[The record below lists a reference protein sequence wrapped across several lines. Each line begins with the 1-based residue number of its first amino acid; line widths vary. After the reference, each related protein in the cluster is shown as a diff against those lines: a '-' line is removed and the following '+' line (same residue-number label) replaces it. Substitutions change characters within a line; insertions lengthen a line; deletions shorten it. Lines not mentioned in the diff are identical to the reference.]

1 MLPYHHSAVILW
13 DGIWD
18 EIQMKPPG
26 RHRTNQLTP
35 IQVRRLGAGRHADGG
50 NLYLLVDSTDSR
62 RWVLRT
68 TVAGRVRDIGLG
80 SALTVTLSEAREH
93 ARALRKIARS
103 GGDPLADRR
112 RERSPDFKAATL
124 QCFEDRAETWKNEK
138 HRAQWLATLEA
149 YAFPSIGH
157 LRVDAIETPEVLGVL
172 QPIWTTKPETAR
184 RVRQRIGLVLDWS
197 KAKGYRATS
206 SPTREIGRA
215 LPVQKD
221 APKHHSALPYARI
234 PDFLKALQAT
244 GAGDATKAALEFL
257 ILTATRTSE
266 TLAGRWSEVDTVNAI
281 WTIPPER
288 MKSGRAHSIPLPARA
303 LEILTERKAAHS
315 GKADFIFESKPAKP
329 LSNMALLMQMRRMK
343 APGVPHGFRSS
354 FRDWCAEKTSAPR
367 EVAEACLAH
376 TVPDKVERAY
386 RRTDFMERRKKLMT
400 AWAEFIGKGSKT

>member
-1 MLPYHHSAVILW
+1 
-13 DGIWD
+13 
-18 EIQMKPPG
+18 MKPTG
-26 RHRTNQLTP
+26 RHRTNQLTA
-35 IQVRRLGAGRHADGG
+35 ISIRRLGVGRHPDGEG
-50 NLYLLVDSTDSR
+50 LYLLVDEAGSR

-68 TVAGRVRDIGLG
+68 RVGYGDAARRRDIGLG
-80 SALTVTLSEAREH
+80 SALTVTLAEAREH

-112 RERSPDFKAATL
+112 KGNAPDFKTAAK
-124 QCFEDRAETWKNEK
+124 QCHEHREGGWKNEK
-138 HRAQWLATLEA
+138 HRTQWLTTLETYA
-149 YAFPSIGH
+149 YPHIGS
-157 LRVDAIETPEVLGVL
+157 LRVNAIGTNEVLAVL

-184 RVRQRIGLVLDWS
+184 RVRQRVGQVLDWC
-197 KAKGYRATS
+197 KAKGYRADT
-206 SPTREIGRA
+206 SPTREISRV
-215 LPVQKD
+215 LPAQKD
-221 APKHHSALPYARI
+221 APKHHEALPYAGI
-234 PDFLKALQAT
+234 PNFLKSLQAT

-266 TLAGRWSEVDTVNAI
+266 TLAARWSEIDNANAI

-315 GKADFIFESKPAKP
+315 GKREFIFESKPGKP
-329 LSNMALLMQMRRMK
+329 LSNMALLMQMRRMR

-354 FRDWCAEKTSAPR
+354 FRDWCAERTSAPR

-386 RRTDFMERRKKLMT
+386 RRTDFMEKRKQLMSD
-400 AWAEFIGKGSKT
+400 WAEFVATRGAP